1 MCSPHPHLEGLWCLC
16 LAAQHSNPDTW
27 EWGTEAKG
35 KNNAGKGGR
44 VWEVSYRISQ
54 NSLYL
59 SSFLEAWAGIFS
71 HSILKA
77 ESLLGL
83 VLSLAQAQGKTG
95 RV

>member
-1 MCSPHPHLEGLWCLC
+1 M
-16 LAAQHSNPDTW
+16 
-27 EWGTEAKG
+27 
-35 KNNAGKGGR
+35 
-44 VWEVSYRISQ
+44 SYRISQ